1 MTLNNIYNE
10 SLFIRTLKNN
20 FQHPKSLIETSLN
33 PLFPMGNIDFDI
45 KTFAKRELSI
55 IDLSHFSAIIIFEPI
70 LNIRA

>member
-20 FQHPKSLIETSLN
+20 FQHSKSFIQTSLN

-45 KTFAKRELSI
+45 KTFTKRELSI
-55 IDLSHFSAIIIFEPI
+55 IYLSHFSAIIIFEPLLHI
-70 LNIRA
+70 TA